1 MAASLISLL
10 IEEPRFTDSP
20 NESPESGPEELGALY
35 TAHYRDILQ
44 LCQRFFRQREDA
56 EDAAAEVFL
65 KLHRVLNKRDPAMPF
80 RPWLWQVARRH
91 CIDKIRQRKVDMGR
105 RAPETDVCEVAD
117 GFSLS
122 PLSELLKRE
131 RQRQVREQLNRL
143 PEHYKVPLV
152 LRYYKQMSYTE
163 IAGALDR
170 RLPAVRTMIFRAKN
184 QLRANL
190 GLLGG
195 PRMAGLED

>member
-1 MAASLISLL
+1 MAASSISLL
-10 IEEPRFTDSP
+10 IEEPRFADSR
-20 NESPESGPEELGALY
+20 SRVPESGPEELGALY
-35 TAHYRDILQ
+35 TAHYREILQ

-65 KLHRVLNKRDPAMPF
+65 KLHRVLEKKDPAMPF

-105 RAPETDVCEVAD
+105 RSPETDVGEVAD
-117 GFSLS
+117 GSSLS
-122 PLSELLKRE
+122 PLSQLLKRE
-131 RQRQVREQLNRL
+131 RERQVREQLDRL

-163 IAGALDR
+163 IAGALNR

-190 GLLGG
+190 GFLGG
-195 PRMAGLED
+195 PRVAGLED